1 MASRKRKPNRFVV
14 NNDATLDYLFDTP
27 VLPWET
33 DLATIDAIKADPT
46 NPINLNAKFQER
58 ILYAPKIRTGR
69 GIPQISKIIPPSKT
83 LVPKAASPK
92 TGVPIVVPKAPIT
105 LPKPIVPSKA
115 PIIVPK
121 PALPITTP
129 KPPVPKPPV
138 PKPPV
143 PKPAL
148 PITAP
153 KPPAPKPPVPK
164 PALPITKPK
173 PPAPKPTVPIAVPK
187 PALPITKPKPP
198 APKPPVPKPA
208 LPITAPKP
216 PAPKPALQI
225 QVPKLPVP
233 KPGLQITAPKPPVP
247 KPGLQIQVPK
257 LPVTKPLVPKP
268 TVHTAVTKLPVT
280 KPLVPKPTVHTAVT
294 KPIVPKPAVPKPIVP
309 SKSPPRE
316 TVKKPNINALKPIT
330 RVEQK
335 VPEVIY
341 GEKHG
346 KFRSKITTQLK
357 PHIPNIDDD
366 QEVTSSVKYTAD
378 AKKISLP
385 QFNTTVVAPIIDDEI
400 IIDTDQS
407 SNIQAKIND
416 NIRDILL
423 SINVDKL
430 NKGRTKRGESYSR
443 PELTAFVSK
452 LGLPTS
458 EKKKEA
464 LIADIMNMREQMGLS

>member
-1 MASRKRKPNRFVV
+1 MASRKRKPTHFVV
-14 NNDATLDYLFDTP
+14 NNDATLDSLFGSP

-33 DLATIDAIKADPT
+33 DLATIDAIRADPT
-46 NPINLNAKFQER
+46 NPINLKAKFQDR

-69 GIPQISKIIPPSKT
+69 GIPQISKVIPPSKT
-83 LVPKAASPK
+83 ILPKPPSPKPAPKPIVPNPIVPKTAPKPPSPK
-92 TGVPIVVPKAPIT
+92 PIVPKLAPKPPSPKPIVPKLAPKPIVPKLAPNPIVTKPGVPKPIVPIVVTKTGLTPKVPIVVTKPKVPIVVPKPIVT
-105 LPKPIVPSKA
+105 SKVPIVVPKTGVTPKVPIVVPKPIVTSK
-115 PIIVPK
+115 
-121 PALPITTP
+121 
-129 KPPVPKPPV
+129 
-138 PKPPV
+138 
-143 PKPAL
+143 
-148 PITAP
+148 
-153 KPPAPKPPVPK
+153 
-164 PALPITKPK
+164 
-173 PPAPKPTVPIAVPK
+173 VPIV
-187 PALPITKPKPP
+187 
-198 APKPPVPKPA
+198 
-208 LPITAPKP
+208 
-216 PAPKPALQI
+216 
-225 QVPKLPVP
+225 
-233 KPGLQITAPKPPVP
+233 
-247 KPGLQIQVPK
+247 
-257 LPVTKPLVPKP
+257 VTK
-268 TVHTAVTKLPVT
+268 TG
-280 KPLVPKPTVHTAVT
+280 
-294 KPIVPKPAVPKPIVP
+294 VP

-316 TVKKPNINALKPIT
+316 AVRKPNINALKPIT

-346 KFRSKITTQLK
+346 KFRSKIATPLK

-378 AKKISLP
+378 VKKISLP
-385 QFNTTVVAPIIDDEI
+385 QFNTTVVEPIIDDEI
-400 IIDTDQS
+400 IIETDQS